1 MSESLLNQILE
12 IFYILIGLQLLYT
25 AGRVL
30 KAKKHKKRYGTALFW
45 ILLAVIFM
53 FGPYLPNVINGIFI
67 VLMGVLTLFKQ
78 VVIINIVDVNEQQ
91 GDQGST
97 RFGNK
102 LFIPAIVLAA
112 VAIIVSNWTL

>member
-1 MSESLLNQILE
+1 
-12 IFYILIGLQLLYT
+12 
-25 AGRVL
+25 
-30 KAKKHKKRYGTALFW
+30 
-45 ILLAVIFM
+45 M

-102 LFIPAIVLAA
+102 LFNTCNCFGCCSYNSIELDTFKGGAIGLGVSS
-112 VAIIVSNWTL
+112 IIGLISAYWIIKPKFKFIGYD